1 MGGRITVER
10 DGSIGWLI
18 FDQPERRNAVSLE
31 MWQAIPGAVAE
42 LEADPDTRVIVLRGA
57 GDEAFV
63 AGADISQF
71 EQNRVG
77 DEAGL
82 YDEATAAAHT
92 ALERTDKPTI
102 AMIHGFCVG
111 GGMAIALTCDV
122 RYADDRAR
130 FTIPAA
136 KLGIGYGA
144 PGIERLVQLVG
155 PSVAKEIFFSAK
167 LFDAATALRWG
178 LVNEVLAAGDLEAHV
193 RDMAGRMAVNAP
205 LTQRAVKMIVR
216 DLGRPR
222 DRRDRAATDA
232 AVQACFDS
240 EDYRE
245 GIRAF
250 LEKRS
255 PAFRGR

>member
-42 LEADPDTRVIVLRGA
+42 LDADPDTRVIVLRGA

-71 EQNRVG
+71 EQNRMG
-77 DEAGL
+77 NGAGL

-92 ALERTDKPTI
+92 ALGATDKPTI

-144 PGIERLVQLVG
+144 PGIEQLVQLVG

-167 LFDAATALRWG
+167 LYDAATALRWG
-178 LVNEVLAAGDLEAHV
+178 LVNEVLAPGELEAHV

-216 DLGRPR
+216 DLGRPS

-250 LEKRS
+250 LEKRL

>member
-1 MGGRITVER
+1 MGGRIGVEH
-10 DGSIGWLI
+10 DGAIGWLI

-31 MWQAIPGAVAE
+31 MWQALPAAIAQ
-42 LEADPDTRVIVLRGA
+42 LDADPEVRVIVVRGA
-57 GDEAFV
+57 GTDAFV

-82 YDEATAAAHT
+82 YDKATGAAHA
-92 ALERTDKPTI
+92 ALEGTDKPTI
-102 AMIHGFCVG
+102 AMIHGPCVG
-111 GGMAIALTCDV
+111 GGMAVALTCDI

-155 PSVAKEIFFSAK
+155 PSVAKEVFFSAK

-178 LVNEVLAAGDLEAHV
+178 LVNEVLPPDGLEAHV
-193 RDMAGRMAVNAP
+193 RDMAGRMAANAP

-216 DLGRPR
+216 DLQAPLE
-222 DRRDRAATDA
+222 RRDRAATDA

-250 LEKRS
+250 LEKR
-255 PAFRGR
+255 PPVFRGR

>member
-1 MGGRITVER
+1 MAGRIGVER
-10 DGSIGWLI
+10 DGAIGWLV

-31 MWQAIPGAVAE
+31 MWQAVPEAVAA
-42 LEADPDTRVIVLRGA
+42 LDADPEIRVVVVRGA
-57 GDEAFV
+57 GHDAFV

-77 DEAGL
+77 DGAGT
-82 YDEATAAAHT
+82 YDDATAAAHQ
-92 ALERTDKPTI
+92 ALEGTDKPTI
-102 AMIHGFCVG
+102 AMIHGPCVG

-155 PSVAKEIFFSAK
+155 PSVAKEVFFSAK
-167 LFDAATALRWG
+167 LFDAGTALRWG
-178 LVNEVLAAGDLEAHV
+178 LVNEVLRPDDLEAHV
-193 RDMAGRMAVNAP
+193 RDMAGRMAANAP

-216 DLGRPR
+216 DLARPA

-250 LEKRS
+250 LEKRP

>member
-1 MGGRITVER
+1 MAGRIGVER
-10 DGSIGWLI
+10 DGAIGWLV

-31 MWQAIPGAVAE
+31 MWQAVPGAVAE
-42 LEADPDTRVIVLRGA
+42 LDADPAVRVIVLRGA
-57 GDEAFV
+57 GEDAFV

-77 DEAGL
+77 DDAGI
-82 YDEATAAAHT
+82 YDKATGAAHQ
-92 ALERTDKPTI
+92 ALEGTDKPTI
-102 AMIHGFCVG
+102 AMIHGPCVG

-155 PSVAKEIFFSAK
+155 PSVAKEVFFSAK
-167 LFDAATALRWG
+167 LFDATTALRWG
-178 LVNEVLAAGDLEAHV
+178 LVNEVLAPADLEGHV
-193 RDMAGRMAVNAP
+193 RDMAGRMAANAP
-205 LTQRAVKMIVR
+205 LTQKAVKMIVR
-216 DLGRPR
+216 DLARPA
-222 DRRDRAATDA
+222 DRRDTAATDA

-250 LEKRS
+250 LEKRP
-255 PAFRGR
+255 PAFEGR

>member
-1 MGGRITVER
+1 MAGRVRTEI
-10 DGSIGWLI
+10 DGAIGWLV

-31 MWQAIPGAVAE
+31 MWQAVPDAVVTLDE
-42 LEADPDTRVIVLRGA
+42 DPEVRVIVLRGA
-57 GDEAFV
+57 GTEAFV

-77 DEAGL
+77 DDAGI
-82 YDEATAAAHT
+82 YDRATGAAHR
-92 ALERTDKPTI
+92 ALEDTDKPTI

-111 GGMAIALTCDV
+111 GGMALALTCDV

-136 KLGIGYGA
+136 RLGIGYGA

-155 PSVAKEIFFSAK
+155 PSVAKEVFFSAK

-178 LVNEVLAAGDLEAHV
+178 LVNEVLPPDGLEDHV
-193 RDMAGRMAVNAP
+193 REMAGRMAANAP

-216 DLGRPR
+216 DLARPVGHR
-222 DRRDRAATDA
+222 DQDATDA

-250 LEKRS
+250 LEKRA
-255 PAFRGR
+255 PVFRGR